1 VTKDA
6 VEAVK
11 WYRKAAEQ
19 GDTDAQ
25 FRIGVSYYDGEGVAK
40 DAVEA
45 VKWYRKAAEQGLAD
59 AQTNLGNCYYNG
71 EGVAKDAVEAYAF
84 YNLASVTNKVALK
97 NRDLAAKQMSREQVA
112 AAQKRTK
119 ELQRALEG
127 N

>member
-1 VTKDA
+1 
-6 VEAVK
+6 VK

-19 GDTDAQ
+19 GDADAQ
-25 FRIGVSYYDGEGVAK
+25 FRIGVSYYDGEGIAK

-97 NRDLAAKQMSREQVA
+97 NRDLAAKQMTREQVA

-119 ELQRALEG
+119 ELQREPG
-127 N
+127 FN